1 MSGSGPGE
9 DDPDR
14 DGDDGAPD
22 GSDPGTPAPAV
33 AVSDL
38 RHRYPDGTVGLAGV
52 DVTVG
57 RGERVALLGANG
69 AGKSTLLELLGGL
82 RDPDGGRRRY
92 FGTTGDP
99 DAVRDRVSTLTQDPA
114 DYLFN
119 PTVRE
124 DIEYGPAQLSVPAE
138 EAERR
143 VEALAE
149 RLGLTDLL
157 DRPPFRLSG
166 GERRRAALASALAV
180 EPDLLLLDEPVA
192 NVDAENSAATLDLL
206 AELHADGVATVVST
220 PDPSLVPHVAD
231 RVYLLDRQ
239 GTVAAAGPVDEVVT
253 DRALLEDHGLA
264 VPQVL
269 ALFDRLDVGGC
280 PLTVEAAA
288 AALRERDRD

>member
-1 MSGSGPGE
+1 
-9 DDPDR
+9 
-14 DGDDGAPD
+14 
-22 GSDPGTPAPAV
+22 V
-33 AVSDL
+33 DL
-38 RHRYPDGTVGLAGV
+38 TISE
-52 DVTVG
+52 
-57 RGERVALLGANG
+57 GERVAVVGANG
-69 AGKSTLLELLGGL
+69 SGKTTLQLALGGL
-82 RDPDGGRRRY
+82 IEPTAGSVEYFGETTDAESVRERLGVLLQDPD
-92 FGTTGDP
+92 
-99 DAVRDRVSTLTQDPA
+99 

-119 PTVRE
+119 TTVRE